1 MVAATSALGRRE
13 LPSDI
18 MFRNFQTA
26 AQRLGLE
33 PEMQALLSSDAREIR
48 VELPVRLEDGAQQ
61 IFTAFRVQHSDVR
74 GPFVGGIRFHP
85 SVTVEQLRA
94 HAHSATWK
102 CAVASVPFGGSQ
114 GGVICDPSVLS
125 KREFELVVRQ
135 YAARMH
141 STMGPYADIVAP
153 DVNTGELQIEWIADE
168 YRRLHG
174 QVPAVVVGKSAA
186 DGGLIGY
193 QHAVGVGVR
202 TVLGAVCVD
211 VGFELKE
218 LRIAIQGF
226 GKVGA
231 AVALKLA
238 DAGCRIVAVSDSRGA
253 IYNSDGIDA
262 RELLAHKQ
270 RTGSV
275 AEFASAQGITKDA
288 LLECDCDVLIPAA
301 LDCVLSARNAAR
313 VQARLVIEAA
323 NIPTTSAADAIFAKK
338 GIIVVPDIVANA
350 GGAIAHHLE
359 WSQNLQQVVYDEDH
373 VVRELEKNLLRTYG
387 DVSKRAEEN
396 KVTLREAAYLI
407 AVERV
412 ARAERLRT
420 A

>member
-26 AQRLGLE
+26 AQRLGLQ

-48 VELPVRLEDGAQQ
+48 VELPVRLEDGSQQ

-74 GPFVGGIRFHP
+74 GPFLGGIRFHP

-94 HAHSATWK
+94 LAQSATWK

-114 GGVICDPSVLS
+114 GGVICDPSVFSRSEL
-125 KREFELVVRQ
+125 ELVVRQ

-141 STMGPYADIVAP
+141 SSMGPYADIVAP

-168 YRRLHG
+168 YRRLNG
-174 QVPAVVVGKSAA
+174 QVPAAVVGKSAA
-186 DGGLIGY
+186 QGGLLGY
-193 QHAVGVGVR
+193 QQAVGVGVR
-202 TVLGAVCVD
+202 TLLGAVSGHIGC
-211 VGFELKE
+211 ELKE

-226 GKVGA
+226 GKVGT
-231 AVALKLA
+231 AVGLELA
-238 DAGCRIVAVSDSRGA
+238 DAGCRIVAVSDSRSA
-253 IYNSDGIDA
+253 IYNSDGIDPCQ
-262 RELLAHKQ
+262 LLAHKQ

-275 AEFASAQGITKDA
+275 AAFPSGQRITGDA

-301 LDCVLSARNAAR
+301 LDCVLTARNAAR

-323 NIPTTSAADAIFAKK
+323 NIPTSSAADAIFAKK
-338 GIIVVPDIVANA
+338 GIIVLPDIVANA
-350 GGAIAHHLE
+350 GSAIASHLE
-359 WSQNLQQVVYDEDH
+359 WSQNLQQVAYGEDH
-373 VVRELEKNLLRTYG
+373 VDSRTRQNSSANLWRAFETGRERIRSHCAKLRI
-387 DVSKRAEEN
+387 S
-396 KVTLREAAYLI
+396 
-407 AVERV
+407 
-412 ARAERLRT
+412 
-420 A
+420 